1 MANCAEMKVGDI
13 YKCESC
19 GLDLQ
24 VTQTCSCGS
33 EGEDACSAP
42 LQCCGKD
49 MEKKS

>member
-13 YKCESC
+13 YKCETC
-19 GLDLQ
+19 ELELQ

-33 EGEDACSAP
+33 GGEDACSVP
-42 LQCCGKD
+42 LQCCGKE